1 MKNKFDTLLITKPE
15 NIRYLSGFTGE
26 GVLFCQKQKITII
39 TDPRYELRA
48 RQEMKKGVQL
58 AVQAKRSDEML
69 RKTLKSWRSKQL
81 GFEAAKV
88 TVAGLAN
95 LKKRLR
101 GLGLKFIPTE
111 GVIEELRR
119 VKSPAE
125 IKQIA
130 AACGIADRALA
141 ATLKSMKRG
150 VTELAIAEEF
160 RRQAFRLGAED
171 LSFDS
176 IVAFGE
182 NSGCPHAKPSA
193 RKLKKGD
200 VVQFDIGVKVGGY
213 CSDMSRVF
221 FTAQPTAEQSH
232 VFDAVSAAQLAGV
245 QAVRAGA
252 VCGEIDAT
260 CRGVLAEQD
269 LVEYFTHSTGHG
281 VGLDIHEWPNN
292 SPQSQDVLVSG
303 HVVTVEPGVYLEN
316 KFGMRIEDTVVVQ
329 KKSARVLTTFPKKLK
344 VLKI

>member
-1 MKNKFDTLLITKPE
+1 MKSKFDTLLITKPE
-15 NIRYLSGFTGE
+15 NVRYLSGFTGE
-26 GVLFCQKQKITII
+26 GVLLCQKQKITII

-58 AVQAKRSDEML
+58 AVQAKRSDEVFK
-69 RKTLKSWRSKQL
+69 KTLKSWRSKQL
-81 GFEAAKV
+81 GFEAAKM
-88 TVAGLAN
+88 TVADLTN

-101 GLGLKFIPTE
+101 GLGLKFIPTT

-119 VKSPAE
+119 VKSSAE

-130 AACGIADRALA
+130 TACGIADRALA

-160 RRQAFRLGAED
+160 RRQAFRRGAED

-182 NSGCPHAKPSA
+182 NSGCPHAKPSV

-213 CSDMSRVF
+213 CSDMSRVL
-221 FTAQPTAEQSH
+221 FTAAPTVEQRR
-232 VFDAVSAAQLAGV
+232 VFDAVSASQLAGA

-260 CRGVLAEQD
+260 CRGVLVQHELA
-269 LVEYFTHSTGHG
+269 EYFTHSTGHG

-292 SPQSQDVLVSG
+292 SPQSKDVLVSG

-316 KFGMRIEDTVVVQ
+316 KFGMRIEDTVLVQ
-329 KKSARVLTTFPKKLK
+329 ARGAKILTNSPKKLRI
-344 VLKI
+344 LKI